1 MKHLITASRISEL
14 LALKRDEK
22 PPENFFGDFIVEF
35 HKRLEFP
42 GAKPRRDRTRRPTSD
57 AQLNGSSPF
66 KSDIIV

>member
-42 GAKPRRDRTRRPTSD
+42 GAKPRRNRTRRPTSD
-57 AQLNGSSPF
+57 AQLKGAEAAQEPIF
-66 KSDIIV
+66 